1 MAGRELRLFS
11 SQKAELKSELFRI
24 VNDELNCN
32 NCPMDSSF
40 FIMPDKGSSI
50 RGKLMDS
57 SLSMIVAPIESST
70 WRT

>member
-40 FIMPDKGSSI
+40 FIMLDKGSSI